1 MLFLAPKGVFPGVT
15 RQVALHCCREL
26 PFYKMSNIE
35 CKSQAKS
42 AIYASNRN
50 GCSHT
55 CANRFHPHWQIY
67 RRGHPAEACKRNNLR
82 HDDSIQGSLLC
93 IPKPGCHYIYNV
105 RVPVSQP
112 LLISPE
118 DLSTQYRPPASN
130 KRCDQGHGEWCLRR
144 IYHIYNHINDRV
156 TNWLDLLIF

>member
-50 GCSHT
+50 GCSST
-55 CANRFHPHWQIY
+55 RIDKY
-67 RRGHPAEACKRNNLR
+67 IGEAIQHIFETCKRNNLR

-105 RVPVSQP
+105 RAPYRSPCLYLPKIYRLNIGLPP
-112 LLISPE
+112 L
-118 DLSTQYRPPASN
+118 
-130 KRCDQGHGEWCLRR
+130 
-144 IYHIYNHINDRV
+144 INDATRD
-156 TNWLDLLIF
+156 TENGA